1 MIEIKGN
8 IWDYHKQLGYAIAIT
23 TNGTIKKDGTAVM
36 GAGVAK
42 QAVEVVSDLPLILGT
57 ALKIGGNNLRYLTDD
72 ILSFPVKHNW
82 WEKADIVLI
91 ERSAKQLMD
100 FLNNCYK
107 EVEFTH
113 IKKVVLVRPGCGNG
127 KLKWEDVKLII
138 EPILDDR
145 VLIIDY
151 E

>member
-8 IWDYHKQLGYAIAIT
+8 IWDYQTKPDYAIAIT
-23 TNGTIKKDGTAVM
+23 TNGTIKKDGKAVM

-42 QAVEVVSDLPLILGT
+42 QAMEQWPDIPFTLGKSLEI
-57 ALKIGGNNLRYLTDD
+57 AGNNLHYLGNN

-100 FLNNCYK
+100 FINNCHK
-107 EVEFTH
+107 EVEFAH
-113 IKKVVLVRPGCGNG
+113 IKKIVLVRPGCGNG
-127 KLKWEDVKLII
+127 KLKWEDVKPVL
-138 EPILDDR
+138 EKILDDR
-145 VLIIDY
+145 IEIIDY
-151 E
+151 V